1 MHERR
6 IKVILRKMSN
16 IFAEKML
23 SLREKHRDKILLL
36 HRIIIVHDG
45 ARLVAID
52 VLSKYAVVLPL
63 KQKRAFL

>member
-1 MHERR
+1 
-6 IKVILRKMSN
+6 
-16 IFAEKML
+16 ML
-23 SLREKHRDKILLL
+23 SLREKHRGKILLL